1 MTDLVERHRALL
13 GRLLPGDD
21 LGGLDV
27 REGQFHHVVIG
38 SARVVC
44 LPRTPAAA
52 ARLPARAAVLRT
64 LAGFGLGF
72 RVPVPVASDGERY
85 LVLDRI
91 PGAPLPD
98 GEPAGPRTSE
108 AVARQ
113 YAALLAELARA
124 GADQTVRDALPHQE
138 PDRWRRFADDVRAEL
153 YPLMSAAGRG
163 RAERELTPLA
173 ALPHITTA
181 VVHGDLGAAN
191 VLWET
196 AGGAPR
202 LAGVVDWDEA
212 GLGDPAEDLAAIAAS
227 HGTHLL
233 DRIIALTGGPAA
245 ALLARADVIRGTFA
259 LQQALSAHRDGD
271 AAELADGLARYV

>member
-1 MTDLVERHRALL
+1 MVERHRALL

-38 SARVVC
+38 TARVVC

-52 ARLPARAAVLRT
+52 ARLPARAAVLRA

-72 RVPVPVASDGERY
+72 RTPVPLPPASDGTRY

-91 PGAPLPD
+91 PGTPLPD
-98 GEPAGPRTSE
+98 GEPGDPWTAAAMAE
-108 AVARQ
+108 Q
-113 YAALLAELARA
+113 YAAVLAGLARA
-124 GADQTVRDALPHQE
+124 GADPDVREALPHQE

-153 YPLMSAAGRG
+153 YPLMSGQGRR

-173 ALPHITTA
+173 GLPHLTAA

-191 VLWET
+191 VLWEVP
-196 AGGAPR
+196 GGVPR
-202 LAGVVDWDEA
+202 LAGIVDWDEA

-227 HGTHLL
+227 HGTGLL
-233 DRIIALTGGPAA
+233 ERIIALTGGPGD
-245 ALLARADVIRGTFA
+245 ALRARADVIRGTFA

-271 AAELADGLARYV
+271 AAELADGLARYL